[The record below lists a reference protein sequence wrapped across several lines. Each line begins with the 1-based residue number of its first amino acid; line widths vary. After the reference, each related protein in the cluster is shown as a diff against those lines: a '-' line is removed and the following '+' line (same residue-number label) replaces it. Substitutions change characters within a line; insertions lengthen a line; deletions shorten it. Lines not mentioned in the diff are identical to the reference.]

1 MIFSRLPSAYKNNII
16 CTILRLPIVIGSNNP
31 PGNLG
36 LMIKGIKKG
45 YYFNVDGGTAKK
57 SMVLAVDI
65 SKFILEA
72 AKLGGTFNLTDGVHP
87 SFFDLSK
94 CISSKLK
101 KSWIPNMPLFIAKFL
116 AKLGDIFGDSFPI
129 NSNKLS
135 KITTSLTFDDTKA
148 RISFGWQPNPVIEKF
163 KLDED
168 A

>member
-1 MIFSRLPSAYKNNII
+1 
-16 CTILRLPIVIGSNNP
+16 
-31 PGNLG
+31 
-36 LMIKGIKKG
+36 
-45 YYFNVDGGTAKK
+45 
-57 SMVLAVDI
+57 
-65 SKFILEA
+65 
-72 AKLGGTFNLTDGVHP
+72 
-87 SFFDLSK
+87 
-94 CISSKLK
+94 
-101 KSWIPNMPLFIAKFL
+101 MPLFIAKFL